1 MWKNNHLPE
10 VEGEERKLTEVG
22 PTLKDVSPVHLQ
34 QDDVNLGHHLPDE
47 EILCFCLDLSHLSL
61 LVNMIMSSQYQVHL
75 NNPLHVGELS
85 HQSKKRLKFFYCVS
99 KLKNAPLALVLRGG
113 CR

>member
-1 MWKNNHLPE
+1 MLFHQLKVSSLILNIHWNRPRKSSALVLLKGQGVWKNNHLPE
-10 VEGEERKLTEVG
+10 VEGEERKLTEVS

-75 NNPLHVGELS
+75 NNPL
-85 HQSKKRLKFFYCVS
+85 
-99 KLKNAPLALVLRGG
+99 
-113 CR
+113 